1 VQRAIDKRYQAVYGN
16 AFTENAYPTNENG
29 VYAGI
34 SLKPMTGW
42 RLDMYADFYRFPW
55 LKYLVDA
62 PGYGKDF
69 LVQAIFAPN
78 RLLIIYSRFRSES
91 KQHDMPGN
99 STVTNYLV
107 LIPKQSWR
115 TQISYKINSAI
126 TIRNRIEM
134 LWYDK
139 NENDYET
146 GFLNFFDV
154 LYKPLLKPYS
164 GNIRLEYFETE
175 GYNSR
180 IYTYENDVLYS
191 FSIPGFYDKGYRY
204 YINLTY
210 DAKKNLS
217 VWLRWA
223 QTIYKGKKSLG
234 SGLDEI
240 AGNHRSEIKIQLML
254 SF

>member
-1 VQRAIDKRYQAVYGN
+1 
-16 AFTENAYPTNENG
+16 
-29 VYAGI
+29 
-34 SLKPMTGW
+34 M
-42 RLDMYADFYRFPW
+42 
-55 LKYLVDA
+55 
-62 PGYGKDF
+62 
-69 LVQAIFAPN
+69 
-78 RLLIIYSRFRSES
+78 IYSRFRSES
-91 KQHDMPGN
+91 KESDLPGN
-99 STVTNYLV
+99 NAITDYLV

-115 TQISYKINSAI
+115 TQISYKISAAV

-139 NENDYET
+139 NARPDDPFGREKDRET
-146 GFLNFFDV
+146 GFLSFFDL

-191 FSIPGFYDKGYRY
+191 FSIPAFYDKGYRY
-204 YINLTY
+204 YINLSY
-210 DAKKNLS
+210 EAKRNLL

-223 QTIYKGKKSLG
+223 QTIYKNKTSVG

-240 AGNHRSEIKIQLML
+240 AGNHRSEIKIQTML